1 MAKYLNLWEVVP
13 GTMPTD
19 PAERGALLGKMGEMT
34 KKMMDDGLVLDWG
47 VFPGGSSGY
56 AIAAGEPA
64 DGLKASM
71 AFAPYYK
78 FEIRPVLSLAETMQV
93 MKSMQP
99 KK

>member
-13 GTMPTD
+13 ATMPTNS
-19 PAERGALLGKMGEMT
+19 AERMALLSKMGQMT

-47 VFPGGSSGY
+47 VFPGGGAGY
-56 AIAAGEPA
+56 AISAGELT

-78 FEIRPVLSLAETMQV
+78 FEIRPVLSLAETMQA
-93 MKSMQP
+93 MQSMQG
-99 KK
+99 

>member
-19 PAERGALLGKMGEMT
+19 PKERGALLGKMGEMT

-47 VFPGGSSGY
+47 VFPGGSAGY
-56 AIAAGEPA
+56 AISKGEPM

-71 AFAPYYK
+71 LFAPYYR
-78 FEIRPVLSLAETMQV
+78 FEIRPVLSLAEAMQTLQSL
-93 MKSMQP
+93 KP
-99 KK
+99 

>member
-1 MAKYLNLWEVVP
+1 MAKSLNLWEVVP

-19 PAERGALLGKMGEMT
+19 PKERGAILGKMGEMT

-47 VFPGGSSGY
+47 VFPGGSAGY
-56 AIAAGEPA
+56 AISAGEPI

-78 FEIRPVLSLAETMQV
+78 FEIRQVLSLAEAMQA
-93 MKSMQP
+93 MQSMQP
-99 KK
+99 